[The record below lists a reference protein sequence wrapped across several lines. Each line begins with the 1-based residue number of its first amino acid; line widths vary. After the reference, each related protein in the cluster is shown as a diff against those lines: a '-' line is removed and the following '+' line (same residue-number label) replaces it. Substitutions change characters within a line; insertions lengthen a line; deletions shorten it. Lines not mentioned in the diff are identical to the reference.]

1 MISLI
6 PFSANLVASVTICS
20 IGVDLC
26 LPRIKGMAQ
35 KEQGLS
41 QPSAIFKYA

>member
-6 PFSANLVASVTICS
+6 PFAANFSASVTISS

-26 LPRIKGMAQ
+26 LPRIKGIAQ

-41 QPSAIFKYA
+41 QPSAIFK

>member
-1 MISLI
+1 M
-6 PFSANLVASVTICS
+6 PFSANFSASITKSS

-26 LPRIKGMAQ
+26 FPRIKGIAQ

-41 QPSAIFKYA
+41 QPSAIFK